1 VDIVYTPPPT
11 IRNMM
16 RSDAQCRFIKGP
28 VGSAKTTGMLFEVA
42 RRAIQTPPMEDGIR
56 RSRWL
61 ITRLTMPQ
69 LRDTVLK
76 SWLRWFPDGK
86 MGYWRSQDNTYWLK
100 FNDVEAEVM
109 LRPLES
115 EADIARVLSL
125 ELTGAWIAEC
135 RDLPVTMISDIK
147 GRCGRFP
154 DPKIPYWYGVFGET
168 NPPAEG
174 SDWYKLFEKLPQEEG
189 NPESVF
195 DCEVFSQPCPVNDDF
210 TIRPEA
216 ENVENLKP
224 TYYQDLAKGASEDY
238 IRVFIKGEYGR
249 NRKGQPVYLDSFQR
263 KLHVSRTPLP
273 VDANQPL
280 IIGMDFGLTP
290 AAIIA
295 QVDPTGPRLNI
306 LREVVTP
313 KGVTNGTEQFVMRRL
328 KPFLNSYFPGNPVV
342 IIGDPS
348 NTRAETDERTSFK
361 VLKEQGF
368 IAKRASTNDPLVRIN
383 AVETLLSMFP
393 MGEPFIQIDPSCKV
407 LIEGFLFGY
416 MFASG
421 KSGEVADKPYKNC
434 IWSHPHDA
442 LQYLCLY
449 YNKGYDPHE
458 WPPTSEHP
466 LHQVRG
472 YRPADNYAGY

>member
-1 VDIVYTPPPT
+1 MDINFTPPPT
-11 IRNMM
+11 VKRMM
-16 RSDAQCRFIKGP
+16 RSNAQSRWIKGP
-28 VGSAKTTGMLFEVA
+28 VGSAKTTGMIFEVV
-42 RRAIQTPPMEDGIR
+42 RRAIETPPMEDGIR

-61 ITRLTMPQ
+61 VTRLTMPQ
-69 LRDTVLK
+69 LKDTVLK

-86 MGYWRSQDNTYWLK
+86 MGYWRSQDSTYWLK

-109 LRPLES
+109 FRPLES
-115 EADIARVLSL
+115 EADVARVLSL
-125 ELTGAWIAEC
+125 ELTGAWVAEC
-135 RDLPVTMISDIK
+135 RDLPVSMISDIK

-174 SDWYKLFEKLPQEEG
+174 SDWYKVFEKLPQEEG
-189 NPESVF
+189 NEESIV

-210 TIRPEA
+210 TLRPDA
-216 ENVENLKP
+216 ENIENLKP
-224 TYYQDLAKGASEDY
+224 TYYQDLAKGANADY

-263 KLHVSRTPLP
+263 ALHVSKTPLP
-273 VDANQPL
+273 IDAHAPI

-295 QVDPTGPRLNI
+295 QPDPHKPRLNL

-313 KGVTNGTEQFVMRRL
+313 KGSTNGVEQFTMRRL
-328 KPFLNSYFPGNPVV
+328 KPFLRSYFPSNP
-342 IIGDPS
+342 IIIICDPS
-348 NTRAETDERTSFK
+348 NTRSESDEKTAIK
-361 VLKEQGF
+361 VLKAQGF
-368 IAKRASTNDPLVRIN
+368 LVKRAKTNDPLVRIN
-383 AVETLLSMFP
+383 AVETLLTMFP
-393 MGEPFIQIDPSCKV
+393 YGEPMIQVDPSMKV

-416 MFASG
+416 MFAAART
-421 KSGEVADKPYKNC
+421 GEVADKPFKNC
-434 IWSHPHDA
+434 IWSHPHDG

-449 YNKGYDPHE
+449 YNDGYDADDWRPV
-458 WPPTSEHP
+458 SENP
-466 LHQVRG
+466 LYQSQG